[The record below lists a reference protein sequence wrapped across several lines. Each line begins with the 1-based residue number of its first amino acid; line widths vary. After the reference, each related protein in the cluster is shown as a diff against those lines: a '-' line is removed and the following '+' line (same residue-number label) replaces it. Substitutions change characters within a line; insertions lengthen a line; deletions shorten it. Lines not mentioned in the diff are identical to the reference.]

1 MTMEE
6 LNAREAE
13 IRATLE
19 DVVKGDNQEAD
30 VDALAE
36 ELKGIDEQ
44 RAVVEAEEAEKRA
57 QEEAEARK
65 AEAAKEAEIRQKI
78 ADGEI
83 GEVKEE
89 YREDKTMT
97 DLEIRGSAQ
106 YADAFK
112 KYIITGDDKECRSL
126 LTTNVS
132 GDVPV
137 PVLVEDIVKHAWES
151 NTFLTKVRKTAFRGN
166 LKVPFEKSADDAYL
180 HTEGTTG
187 LTEED
192 LQLGIVTL
200 TPANIKKWI
209 KISDEAV
216 AMGGEAF
223 VQYVY
228 EELAQRIMEKLVSE
242 LVGKVNA
249 AGTTHSDTVIGIPK
263 VTEAPGV
270 TVAQGAADQLCEE
283 ATDLCI
289 VLNPLSISAFRD
301 AAAGAYYAMDPFA
314 GLTLIKCSALP
325 AYSSANENAMYG
337 FVGDLKALQ
346 VNYPEGEGIV
356 TKWDDLTYAE
366 DDMVKVVA
374 RQYAG
379 YGVTAP
385 GRLVRLCK
393 PAAAETT

>member
-1 MTMEE
+1 MTSEE
-6 LNAREAE
+6 IIARQGEIEERKQQIDAE
-13 IRATLE
+13 VE
-19 DVVKGDNQEAD
+19 KPEAD
-30 VDALAE
+30 LDALNEEARKLAE
-36 ELKGIDEQ
+36 ESAQLKTMLD
-44 RAVVEAEEAEKRA
+44 
-57 QEEAEARK
+57 
-65 AEAAKEAEIRQKI
+65 EIRQKAAEEEEI
-78 ADGEI
+78 RRKVAEGEL
-83 GEVKEE
+83 GETKEKHKEE
-89 YREDKTMT
+89 MKMT
-97 DLEIRGSAQ
+97 DLEIRGTAEYSEA
-106 YADAFK
+106 YK
-112 KYIITGDDKECRSL
+112 KYIISGDDKECRSL
-126 LTTNVS
+126 LTTNAS

-137 PVLVEDIVKHAWES
+137 PVLVENIVKHAWES
-151 NTFLTKVRKTAFRGN
+151 NTFLNKVRKTAFRGN
-166 LKVPFEKSADDAYL
+166 LKVPFEKSADPAYV

-242 LVGKVNA
+242 LVGKANSA
-249 AGTTHSDTVIGIPK
+249 STTNGDTAIGIQK
-263 VTEAPGV
+263 VTEAPSV
-270 TVAQGAADQLCEE
+270 MIAQNAAAQLSEE

-289 VLNPLSISAFRD
+289 VLNPLSIQAFNN
-301 AAAGAYYAMDPFA
+301 AYAAGNFAINPFD
-314 GLTLIKCSALP
+314 GLTVIKCSAMP
-325 AYSSANENAMYG
+325 AYATASDNAMYG
-337 FVGDLKALQ
+337 LVGDLKAFQ

-385 GRLVRLCK
+385 GRLVKLCK
-393 PAAAETT
+393 PAAQTTT

>member
-1 MTMEE
+1 MTSEE
-6 LNAREAE
+6 IITRMGE
-13 IRATLE
+13 I
-19 DVVKGDNQEAD
+19 
-30 VDALAE
+30 
-36 ELKGIDEQ
+36 EQ
-44 RAVVEAEEAEKRA
+44 RAAEIETILENPEADLDALNEEARQLVTEKA
-57 QEEAEARK
+57 QLEKQLEGLRK
-65 AEAAKEAEIRQKI
+65 AAKEAEEQRK
-78 ADGEI
+78 AVAEGAGET
-83 GEVKEE
+83 KETFE
-89 YREDKTMT
+89 EEKKMT
-97 DLEIRGSAQ
+97 DLEIRGSAE
-106 YADAFK
+106 YAEAYK
-112 KYIITGDDKECRSL
+112 KFIISGDDKECRSL

-137 PVLVEDIVKHAWES
+137 PVMVENIVKHAWES
-151 NTFLTKVRKTAFRGN
+151 NAFLSKVRKTAFRGN
-166 LKVPFEKSADDAYL
+166 LKVPFEKSATGAYV

-228 EELAQRIMEKLVSE
+228 EELAQKIMEKLVSE
-242 LVGKVNA
+242 LVGAANSAPTSHTDVAIAIPKATEEPGVNTVRNNA
-249 AGTTHSDTVIGIPK
+249 ATLS
-263 VTEAPGV
+263 
-270 TVAQGAADQLCEE
+270 EE
-283 ATDLCI
+283 ATDICI
-289 VLNPLSISAFRD
+289 VLNPLTIGEFYD
-301 AAAGAYYAMDPFA
+301 AQAAGNFNIDPFA
-314 GLTLIKCSALP
+314 GVTLIKCSALP
-325 AYSSANENAMYG
+325 AYSSADANAMYG
-337 FVGDLKALQ
+337 IVGDLKAFQ
-346 VNYPEGEGIV
+346 VNYPEGEGVV

-393 PAAAETT
+393 PAGGEST

>member
-1 MTMEE
+1 MKFDEMTVEE
-6 LNAREAE
+6 LERRQAEIAGMETDGVDTEELEKRASELEE
-13 IRATLE
+13 IRAELE
-19 DVVKGDNQEAD
+19 TRRQAEAQEA
-30 VDALAE
+30 E
-36 ELKGIDEQ
+36 T
-44 RAVVEAEEAEKRA
+44 RR
-57 QEEAEARK
+57 
-65 AEAAKEAEIRQKI
+65 KI
-78 ADGEI
+78 AEGEI
-83 GEVKEE
+83 GDTKEKHQE
-89 YREDKTMT
+89 EKTMT
-97 DLEIRGSAQ
+97 DLEIRGSAE
-106 YADAFK
+106 YAEAFK
-112 KYIITGDDKECRSL
+112 KYIISGRDDECRSL
-126 LTTNVS
+126 LTANVS

-137 PVLVEDIVKHAWES
+137 PVLVENIVKTAWES
-151 NTFLTKVRKTAFRGN
+151 NTFLSKVTKTAFRGN
-166 LKVPFEKSADDAYL
+166 LKVPFEKSADDAYV

-223 VQYVY
+223 VEYVY
-228 EELAQRIMEKLVSE
+228 KELAQRIMEKLVSE
-242 LVGKVNA
+242 LVADVNA

-263 VTEAPGV
+263 VTEAPGT
-270 TVAQGAADQLCEE
+270 TVAQTAADQTCEE
-283 ATDLCI
+283 ASDLCI
-289 VLNPLSISAFRD
+289 VLNPLSISAFRNA
-301 AAAGAYYAMDPFA
+301 AAAGYYGIDPFA

-325 AYSSANENAMYG
+325 AYSSASDNAMYG
-337 FVGDLKALQ
+337 IVGDLKALQ

-379 YGVTAP
+379 HGVTAP

-393 PAAAETT
+393 PASAETT

>member
-1 MTMEE
+1 MKFDLT
-6 LNAREAE
+6 
-13 IRATLE
+13 
-19 DVVKGDNQEAD
+19 DKS
-30 VDALAE
+30 AE
-36 ELKGIDEQ
+36 ELLERQQELTAEIPAEMRD
-44 RAVVEAEEAEKRA
+44 AMTAEEIETRCDELEAIRAELA
-57 QEEAEARK
+57 ARK
-65 AEAAKEAEIRQKI
+65 EKAAEQAEEREAVAE
-78 ADGEI
+78 GE
-83 GEVKEE
+83 GETKEE
-89 YREDKTMT
+89 FKGEKKMS
-97 DLEIRGSAQ
+97 DLEMRGTAQ
-106 YADAFK
+106 YADAYK
-112 KYIITGDDKECRSL
+112 KYIISGDDRECRSL
-126 LTTNVS
+126 LTTNAS

-137 PVLVEDIVKHAWES
+137 PVMVENIVKHAWES
-151 NTFLTKVRKTAFRGN
+151 NTFLSKVRKTAFRGN
-166 LKVPFEKSADDAYL
+166 LKVPFEKSADPAYV
-180 HTEGTTG
+180 HSEGTTG

-242 LVGKVNA
+242 LVGA
-249 AGTTHSDTVIGIPK
+249 ANSANTTHGDTAIGIPK
-263 VTEAPGV
+263 LTEAPGV
-270 TVAQGAADQLCEE
+270 MVVQDAAAQVSEE

-289 VLNPLSISAFRD
+289 ALNPLTIQAFN
-301 AAAGAYYAMDPFA
+301 AAYAAGNFAINPFD
-314 GLTLIKCSALP
+314 GVTVIKCSALP
-325 AYSSANENAMYG
+325 AYSTADTNAMYAI
-337 FVGDLKALQ
+337 VGDLKAFQ

-385 GRLVRLCK
+385 GRLVKLCK
-393 PAAAETT
+393 PAGAVTT